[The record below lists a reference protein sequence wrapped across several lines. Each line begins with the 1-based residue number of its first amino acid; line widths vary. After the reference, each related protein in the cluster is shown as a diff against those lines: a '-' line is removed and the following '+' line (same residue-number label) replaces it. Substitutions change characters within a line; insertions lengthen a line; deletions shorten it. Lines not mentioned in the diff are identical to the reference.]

1 MKTTDSLSPEDK
13 NPTSNT
19 GGVTHSTTGHG

>member
-19 GGVTHSTTGHG
+19 AGVTHSTTGHG